1 MMNECFITITIVW
14 LLLYKVLLPKDRRG
28 GVMTTPTAAIQFH
41 HLMSL
46 QVCHLLQKPLFALTK
61 LQHANAITKD

>member
-14 LLLYKVLLPKDRRG
+14 LLLYKVLPKDRRG
-28 GVMTTPTAAIQFH
+28 GVTMLTAAIQFH

-61 LQHANAITKD
+61 LRHANAITKD